1 MSRNFV
7 VDLGA
12 WSVKLAVAVPGL
24 RGGTVTHVVE
34 RLVPP
39 GEGPSTPRALAVF
52 EQLVS
57 ELGLRNDAM
66 YLAVRGDQV
75 FTQILELPF
84 RNLRRAELEKAV
96 GAELESVVPVDLE
109 DMVFS
114 FETIGDGAAAAAAVA
129 SGPVTDRPPTALGTL
144 GELGVEPTRGRV
156 AGAAMGMRVLSYAMR
171 QDKAEALLAYGQN
184 LDIDPRGLLPF
195 AGGAVRLVEKSGLA
209 AAAAG
214 APLAVIDLGHDHTEI
229 VVVRDGQAVFSRSLA
244 RGGRQLTEAIAKSW
258 NMPLFDA
265 ERAKHSGGFIAS
277 AAEPATSEAS
287 ARIHSVIALELG
299 GLVRDLRQ
307 TFAGARAKTGV
318 APAAVLLVGG
328 GSRLRGLASYIS
340 ELLALPVR
348 TLHEAEVAQLAGP
361 KLADRSSVDSA
372 AIAVGL
378 LHDSLAG
385 RPLFNLRQGPLAL
398 KVDLSF
404 LRTKL
409 WAVGAAAVAVA
420 TFAAGSAYA
429 NMYRLRSAEKVLQQ
443 RLADETVSY
452 FGTKKTAAEVLS
464 SPGANIGGGPGQS
477 PMPKLTAYDIL
488 LDISAQVPA
497 KDKIT
502 LDITRLDITDSKVDL
517 EGTAKSAPE
526 IDLFQG
532 ELKKK
537 ITCFTDVTRGTTES
551 AENGVQRFK
560 INIKSDCM

>member
-52 EQLVS
+52 EQLVN
-57 ELGLRNDAM
+57 ELSLRHDAM

-114 FETIGDGAAAAAAVA
+114 FEAIGDGAAGAAGG
-129 SGPVTDRPPTALGTL
+129 GPVADRPPTTLGTL
-144 GELGVEPTRGRV
+144 GEPGAEPTRGRV

-171 QDKAEALLAYGQN
+171 QDKAESLLAYGQN

-195 AGGAVRLVEKSGLA
+195 SGGAVRLVEKSGLA
-209 AAAAG
+209 AEAAG
-214 APLAVIDLGHDHTEI
+214 APIAVIDLGHDHTEI
-229 VVVRDGQAVFSRSLA
+229 VVVRDGQALFSRSLA
-244 RGGRQLTEAIAKSW
+244 RGGRQLTEAIAKNW
-258 NMPLFDA
+258 NMPLYDA
-265 ERAKHSGGFIAS
+265 ERAKHSDGFIAS
-277 AAEPATSEAS
+277 AAEPATSEAW
-287 ARIHSVIALELG
+287 ARIHAVTSPELG

-318 APAAVLLVGG
+318 APVAALLVGG
-328 GSRLRGLASYIS
+328 GSRLRGLASYVS
-340 ELLALPVR
+340 EQLGLPAR
-348 TLHEAEVAQLAGP
+348 TLNELAIAQLAGP

-378 LHDSLAG
+378 LHDSLSG

-443 RLADETVSY
+443 RLADETVAY

-464 SPGANIGGGPGQS
+464 SPGANTGGGPGES

-488 LDISAQVPA
+488 LDISAQVPG

-537 ITCFTDVTRGTTES
+537 ITCFTDVARGTTES

>member
-39 GEGPSTPRALAVF
+39 GEGPSGPRAVAVF
-52 EQLVS
+52 EQLVN
-57 ELGLRNDAM
+57 ELGLRGDAM
-66 YLAVRGDQV
+66 FLAVRGDQV

-96 GAELESVVPVDLE
+96 GAELESLVPVDLE

-114 FETIGDGAAAAAAVA
+114 FEPISGEPANVAAVPA
-129 SGPVTDRPPTALGTL
+129 PGALGI
-144 GELGVEPTRGRV
+144 EPGAEQQRGRV
-156 AGAAMGMRVLSYAMR
+156 ASAIVGMRVLSYAMR
-171 QDKAEALLAYGQN
+171 QDKAEGLLEHGQH
-184 LDIDPRGLLPF
+184 LGIDPRGLLPA
-195 AGGAVRLVEKSGLA
+195 AGGAVRLVERSGLGLA
-209 AAAAG
+209 LAG
-214 APLAVIDLGHDHTEI
+214 APIAVIDLGHERTEV
-229 VVVRDGQAVFSRSLA
+229 VVVRGGQAVFSRNLA
-244 RGGRQLTEAIAKSW
+244 RGGKQLTEAISRAWKL
-258 NMPLFDA
+258 PFFEA
-265 ERAKHSGGFIAS
+265 ERAKHSDGFVAS
-277 AAEPATSEAS
+277 TAEPGSSEAW
-287 ARIHSVIALELG
+287 ARVTSVEMTAM
-299 GLVRDLRQ
+299 VRDLRQ

-318 APAAVLLVGG
+318 APSAVLLVGG
-328 GSRLRGLASYIS
+328 GSRLRGLASFLS
-340 ELLALPVR
+340 EQLGVPASLLG
-348 TLHEAEVAQLAGP
+348 EAEVAGLAGL
-361 KLADRSSVDSA
+361 KLADRSSVDTA
-372 AIAVGL
+372 ATALGL
-378 LHDSLAG
+378 LHDSLTG

-443 RLADETVSY
+443 RLADETVQH
-452 FGTKKTAAEVLS
+452 FGVKKTAQEVLS
-464 SPGANIGGGPGQS
+464 SPGATPGGGPGES
-477 PMPKLTAYDIL
+477 PMPKLTAYDVL
-488 LDISAQVPA
+488 LDISAQVPG
-497 KDKIT
+497 KDKLT
-502 LDITRLDITDSKVDL
+502 LDITRLDITDSKVDI

-537 ITCFTDVTRGTTES
+537 IPCFTEVTRGTTES
-551 AENGVQRFK
+551 GDNGVQRFK

>member
-39 GEGPSTPRALAVF
+39 GEGPSAPRALAVF
-52 EQLVS
+52 EQLTK
-57 ELGLRNDAM
+57 ELGLGHDSM

-114 FETIGDGAAAAAAVA
+114 FEPIGDEAAGGAVGVA
-129 SGPVTDRPPTALGTL
+129 GERPPTALGDPSA
-144 GELGVEPTRGRV
+144 EPTRGRV
-156 AGAAMGMRVLSYAMR
+156 AAAAMGMRVLSYAMR
-171 QDKAEALLAYGQN
+171 QDKAESLLAYGQD
-184 LDIDPRGLLPF
+184 LDIDPRGLLPY
-195 AGGAVRLVEKSGLA
+195 AGSAVRLVEKSGVA
-209 AAAAG
+209 AEAGG
-214 APLAVIDLGHDHTEI
+214 APIAVIDLGHEHTEV
-229 VVVRDGQAVFSRSLA
+229 VVVRGGQAVFSRSIG
-244 RGGRQLTEAIAKSW
+244 RGGKQLTEAIARNW
-258 NMPLFDA
+258 NMPFFDA
-265 ERAKHSGGFIAS
+265 ERAKHSDGFIAS
-277 AAEPATSEAS
+277 AAEPATSEAW
-287 ARIHSVIALELG
+287 ARIHAVTSPELT

-318 APAAVLLVGG
+318 APVAALLIGG
-328 GSRLRGLASYIS
+328 GSRLRGLSSFFS
-340 ELLALPVR
+340 EQLAMPAR
-348 TLHEAEVAQLAGP
+348 TLTEAAVAQLAGP
-361 KLADRSSVDSA
+361 KLVDRSAVDSA
-372 AIAVGL
+372 ATAVGM
-378 LHDSLAG
+378 LHDSLTG

-429 NMYRLRSAEKVLQQ
+429 NMYRLRSAEKILQQ
-443 RLADETVSY
+443 RLADESMAY

-464 SPGANIGGGPGQS
+464 SPGASTGGGPGQS

-488 LDISAQVPA
+488 LDISAQVPP

-502 LDITRLDITDSKVDL
+502 LDIIRLDITDSKVDI

-537 ITCFTDVTRGTTES
+537 ITCFTDVARGTTE
-551 AENGVQRFK
+551 AGDNGVQRFK